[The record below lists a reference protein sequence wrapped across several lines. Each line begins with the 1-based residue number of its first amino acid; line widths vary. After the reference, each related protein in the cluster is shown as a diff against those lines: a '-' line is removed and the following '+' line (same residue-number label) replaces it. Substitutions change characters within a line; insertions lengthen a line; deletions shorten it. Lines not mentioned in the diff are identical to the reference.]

1 MAVADLAYMVLN
13 VTNNVRKTVKA
24 KCVTYKKDFV
34 LLAHL
39 DGQGSIVIPH
49 AHLVGMVKTVL

>member
-1 MAVADLAYMVLN
+1 MLLKVVADLMYMVLD

-24 KCVTYKKDFV
+24 PYVTYKKDFV

-39 DGQGSIVIPH
+39 DGQGSIVIP
-49 AHLVGMVKTVL
+49 VRYYS